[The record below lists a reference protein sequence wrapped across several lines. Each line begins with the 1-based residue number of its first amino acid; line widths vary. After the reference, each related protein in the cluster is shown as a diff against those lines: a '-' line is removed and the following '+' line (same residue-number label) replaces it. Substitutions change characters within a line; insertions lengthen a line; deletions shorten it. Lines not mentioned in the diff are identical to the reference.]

1 MFHPSL
7 RLHLRRLKIKNT
19 KDIILEMS
27 KEEKKIKKKKNKEFT
42 NHSQQKMMSKNKI
55 KTTILLKWC
64 FGEWQLVQYFW
75 LLFYAK
81 LAWKKEEDVK
91 EGSKWLNKI
100 WISITHIITMSKET
114 LTQLFVFQFK
124 ADPLNKYKDQF
135 QTHPKLTTKFKNTKK
150 NWIN

>member
-55 KTTILLKWC
+55 KTTIFLK
-64 FGEWQLVQYFW
+64 
-75 LLFYAK
+75 
-81 LAWKKEEDVK
+81 
-91 EGSKWLNKI
+91 
-100 WISITHIITMSKET
+100 
-114 LTQLFVFQFK
+114 
-124 ADPLNKYKDQF
+124 
-135 QTHPKLTTKFKNTKK
+135 
-150 NWIN
+150 